1 MIKPNCPTP
10 HSSPAS
16 PLSSPAGESA
26 NRADVGSNCFVLY
39 STVRA
44 AERFEVEE
52 MSRTAS
58 FPPHSISKQ
67 IKNTGNFPPD
77 KGEKRPALDFPR
89 GFHYCVTARSAFTHA
104 VKQARGGSHLGSRRE
119 TRLPQH
125 RPDHHVPRWET
136 HTVLRRKQHSTEP
149 RPA

>member
-10 HSSPAS
+10 HSSPAL
-16 PLSSPAGESA
+16 PLSSSAGELA
-26 NRADVGSNCFVLY
+26 NRADGGSNCFVLCFVP
-39 STVRA
+39 SSLDKQTDRKHW
-44 AERFEVEE
+44 E
-52 MSRTAS
+52 
-58 FPPHSISKQ
+58 FPS
-67 IKNTGNFPPD
+67 
-77 KGEKRPALDFPR
+77 RPAF
-89 GFHYCVTARSAFTHA
+89 AHA
-104 VKQARGGSHLGSRRE
+104 VNQARGGSHLGSRRE